1 MNKVNFR
8 FFAIVFGIWTAD
20 FFSKIAAEKALLGGD
35 IIPLVGDLLQF
46 RLVYNTGGV
55 FGVLQNNAIFFHIM
69 TGIAIIALITYFIKT
84 KENHIVFQIAISFIL
99 GGAFGNFT
107 DRFFRIGV
115 VDFIDMGIGANRFPT
130 YNIADTF
137 ITFGAILLAITFFFL
152 TKEEESKS
160 TSNTEKGSNH

>member
-1 MNKVNFR
+1 MNKLNFR
-8 FFAIVFGIWTAD
+8 FFAIVFGIWIAD
-20 FFSKIAAEKALLGGD
+20 FFSKIAAEKALLGGE
-35 IIPLVGDLLQF
+35 IIPLIGDLLQF

-55 FGVLQNNAIFFHIM
+55 FGILQNNAIFFHIM

-84 KENHIVFQIAISFIL
+84 KEDHIIFQIAISFIL

-152 TKEEESKS
+152 TNEKA
-160 TSNTEKGSNH
+160 SNTEKGSNQ